1 MKNRNSIIEVD
12 KELSSLHTERR
23 QLLVKHSL
31 LIIFNSTSIITLIS
45 PLYIVGGQVH
55 TDYMQHPVYMHTSV
69 FLTTSEIAETL
80 YNYIQHIH
88 VNTIIV

>member
-1 MKNRNSIIEVD
+1 MKNRNSIIEID
-12 KELSSLHTERR
+12 KGLSSLHTERR

-31 LIIFNSTSIITLIS
+31 LIIFNSIITLIS

-80 YNYIQHIH
+80 CNYIQHVH
-88 VNTIIV
+88 VNTKLV